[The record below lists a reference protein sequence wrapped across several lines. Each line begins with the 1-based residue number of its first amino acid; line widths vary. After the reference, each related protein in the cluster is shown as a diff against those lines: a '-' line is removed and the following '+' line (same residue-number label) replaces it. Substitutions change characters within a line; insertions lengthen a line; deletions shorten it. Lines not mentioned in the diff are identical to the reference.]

1 MRLAFFDTHVYERD
15 CFEAART
22 QAAALAA
29 DGQPHELVFFEPRL
43 TEQTAQLAAGF
54 DGVCSFVNDRLDAD
68 ALATLAGLGVRLI
81 ALRSAGFN
89 HVDVAAAERLGLAV
103 VRVPEYSP
111 HAVAEHAVALVLA
124 LDRKIHRAYAR
135 VREWNFSLD
144 GLVGFDLFGRVVGI
158 VGLGRI
164 GRACARIFRGF
175 GCNVLGTDRHPDPAF
190 AADSG
195 LAHVTLDELYARS
208 DVISLHVPLTPE
220 THHLLDARAFACMKR
235 GVMVINTGRGALI
248 DSRALIDALKS
259 GQVGHAGLD
268 VYEEE
273 EGVFFEDLSD
283 RVLQDDVLAR
293 LLTFPNVI
301 VTSHQGFLT
310 RDALARIAETT
321 LANATAFERGEPLV
335 NAVGGDRLVRRPH
348 E

>member
-1 MRLAFFDTHVYERD
+1 MRLAFFDTHGYEREA
-15 CFEAART
+15 FESARS
-22 QAAALAA
+22 
-29 DGQPHELVFFEPRL
+29 GHSHELVYFEARL
-43 TEQTAQLAAGF
+43 TARTARLAAGF
-54 DGVCSFVNDRLDAD
+54 GGVCSFVNDRLDAET
-68 ALATLAGLGVRLI
+68 LATLADSGVELV

-103 VRVPEYSP
+103 MRVPEYSP
-111 HAVAEHAVALVLA
+111 HGVAEHAVGLVLA

-144 GLVGFDLFGRVVGI
+144 GLVGFDLHGKVVGI

-175 GCNVLGTDRHPDPAF
+175 GCEVLATDADPDAGF
-190 AADSG
+190 VAEVG
-195 LAHVTLDELYARS
+195 LRCVGLDEIYRRC
-208 DVISLHVPLTPE
+208 DIISLHVPLTPE
-220 THHLLDARAFACMKR
+220 THHLLDARAFEAMKR
-235 GVMVINTGRGALI
+235 GVTVINTGRGALI
-248 DSRALIDALKS
+248 DSRALIEALKS
-259 GQVGHAGLD
+259 GGVGAAGLD

-301 VTSHQGFLT
+301 VTAHQGFLT
-310 RDALARIAETT
+310 REALA
-321 LANATAFERGEPLV
+321 GSP
-335 NAVGGDRLVRRPH
+335 RPPWPTSPRSSGASRWPMP
-348 E
+348 